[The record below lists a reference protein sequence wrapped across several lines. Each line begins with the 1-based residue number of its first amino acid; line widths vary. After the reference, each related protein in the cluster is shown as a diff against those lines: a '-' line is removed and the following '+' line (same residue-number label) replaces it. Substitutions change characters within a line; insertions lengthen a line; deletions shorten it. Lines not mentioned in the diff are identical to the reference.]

1 MISAIAQGV
10 LGGSLDWNLIGL
22 GGLIVFT
29 EPLAALLPALAFAA
43 CHLLEANVVTPRV
56 VGHRLT
62 ISPVSILL
70 ALSFWGWVWGT
81 VGALVSVPL
90 LILMRVMLDR
100 VGRPD
105 VLGFLFDGRTL
116 SRTTES

>member
-1 MISAIAQGV
+1 M
-10 LGGSLDWNLIGL
+10 
-22 GGLIVFT
+22 
-29 EPLAALLPALAFAA
+29 PAAAFVA
-43 CHLLEANVVTPRV
+43 CHLIEANVVTPRV

-62 ISPVSILL
+62 VSPVWILL

-90 LILMRVMLDR
+90 LIMMRVMLDR

-116 SRTTES
+116 ARHTEP